1 MTPEQIRIWDYL
13 VANAQGMTHAKHIG
27 DIAAAIGEPPYGTNN
42 DNVRRWI
49 KDMVLNHGRQIGT
62 CRKGAFIILTDIERE
77 AAARF
82 VERRTVAD
90 AIRENGNFIP
100 V

>member
-13 VANAQGMTHAKHIG
+13 VANAQGMNRAIHIA
-27 DIAAAIGEPPYGTNN
+27 DLAQAIAEPPYGTNN
-42 DNVRRWI
+42 DNVRGWI
-49 KDMVLNHGRQIGT
+49 KQMVLKHRKPIGT
-62 CRKGAFIILTDIERE
+62 CRNGAFIILTDIERE
-77 AAARF
+77 EAARF

-90 AIRENGNFIP
+90 AIRENGNFIQ